1 MPRTPKYVLHGFM
14 RCRAAHRLMLR
25 RPWPLAVAGTTGGLS
40 GLVLSLLREASLGDS
55 PLLTSADSC
64 PLPSLVEDPPAWRI
78 EPSSLLL
85 GILIGVLLEPL
96 IDLAFLLRV
105 SAFRVTRR
113 RLGGHSGWYRLLDE
127 RD

>member
-1 MPRTPKYVLHGFM
+1 M
-14 RCRAAHRLMLR
+14 R
-25 RPWPLAVAGTTGGLS
+25 GGLS

-55 PLLTSADSC
+55 PLSTSADSC
-64 PLPSLVEDPPAWRI
+64 PLPSLVEDPPAWGI

-85 GILIGVLLEPL
+85 GILIGVLLGPL